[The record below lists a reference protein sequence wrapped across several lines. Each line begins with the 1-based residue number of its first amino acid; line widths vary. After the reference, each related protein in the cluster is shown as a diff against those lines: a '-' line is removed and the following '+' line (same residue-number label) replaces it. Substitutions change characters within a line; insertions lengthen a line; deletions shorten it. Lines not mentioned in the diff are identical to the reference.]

1 MQSSLPFAKMFCSA
15 FVAAVF
21 VSVFS
26 ALAVAQVYQVQPG
39 GLLIYPRRYVNPNFQ
54 QRIVAP
60 QIYPGQIYPGQIIN
74 GERVVGPSVP
84 AAPLSRPE
92 AVNPPQPPASNSD
105 QKNQEPLQ
113 RSQQSQRPDKI
124 PKTKFPIPTGPA
136 LESEP
141 VAESAPVAT
150 DTLPTETPPNSK
162 SSVATEEKSDPPQQ
176 EMATAEPPTLELPA
190 EEPPSQPELSETPS
204 SNALSLDEL
213 SSEGAPS
220 DQSPTLEPPALES
233 PEDEL
238 TLAPPE
244 IDEDLMAE
252 IKQIRDQLGGGVSET
267 LKDLDQMP
275 SFGAIE
281 ITPSL
286 DGAETTSDRETS
298 PEQLFN
304 EELRSV
310 ISEQASNGGSDIQP
324 PQTSRTA
331 GSLSQ
336 PQPAYGDRTEEL
348 RTCARELEQ
357 LAGRLET
364 IQAYEQADQL
374 RQQAA
379 QLWTTARKK

>member
-1 MQSSLPFAKMFCSA
+1 MQSSLPSIKLFCSA

-60 QIYPGQIYPGQIIN
+60 QIYPEQIYPGQIIN

-84 AAPLSRPE
+84 AAPLSRGE
-92 AVNPPQPPASNSD
+92 AVNPPQPPVSNSD
-105 QKNQEPLQ
+105 QKNQEPVQ
-113 RSQQSQRPDKI
+113 GSQQTQRPDKI
-124 PKTKFPIPTGPA
+124 PETKFPIPTGPA

-141 VAESAPVAT
+141 AAESAPAAT
-150 DTLPTETPPNSK
+150 ETLPTETPPNSK
-162 SSVATEEKSDPPQQ
+162 SSVATKEKSDPPQQ
-176 EMATAEPPTLELPA
+176 EMAAVDPPTLQLPA

-220 DQSPTLEPPALES
+220 DELPTVEPPPLET
-233 PEDEL
+233 PEDDL
-238 TLAPPE
+238 LLAPPE
-244 IDEDLMAE
+244 VDEDMMAE
-252 IKQIRDQLGGGVSET
+252 IKQIRDQLGGGISKT
-267 LKDLDQMP
+267 LEGIDQMP
-275 SFGAIE
+275 SFGSIE
-281 ITPSL
+281 ITPSN
-286 DGAETTSDRETS
+286 AEAGTTDQETS

-310 ISEQASNGGSDIQP
+310 ISEQASDGGSDIQP

-336 PQPAYGDRTEEL
+336 AQPAYGDRTEEL

-379 QLWTTARKK
+379 QLWTAARKQ